1 MRLQMHA
8 ADPDYLEKRLGE
20 RDSKGCIRIPATLNA
35 FLDRNGLIDADYE
48 RALKEGRKLWIL
60 RPDRVPVPERGP
72 LSDGHR
78 FGQPRAL
85 AVVPCARCQRHKR
98 HTLLTK

>member
-48 RALKEGRKLWIL
+48 RALKVGSSGYCDLTAFRYRNAGRYPMVIDSGSHVRSPWS
-60 RPDRVPVPERGP
+60 PAPGVRGTR
-72 LSDGHR
+72 GTR
-78 FGQPRAL
+78 F
-85 AVVPCARCQRHKR
+85 
-98 HTLLTK
+98 